1 MSCPPKGDLTS
12 RRCPA
17 TAFAGT
23 VTKSLRITGGAA
35 AVGAAVGGGRDARGG
50 GGDEAGE
57 GEGEG
62 EGGGED
68 GGGEAAKAAA
78 ADGAA
83 SAATGA
89 ADGAAKVAM
98 AVAGRVVNGVV
109 EADVTSTAAAGGEIR
124 SEDSAAIAVAASE
137 VDGKVDCVVVAETAS
152 TAARLGVLVPFTLW
166 RRQPRAGLCPVK
178 THVFPSD
185 HTMPVPFQ
193 VPVACAAPPLGEKST
208 LRVLPDDVA
217 SRVHGRPL
225 SSAPCTERLDALPL
239 MERGQ
244 PGCPR
249 SE

>member
-35 AVGAAVGGGRDARGG
+35 AVGAAVGGGGDARGG

-83 SAATGA
+83 S
-89 ADGAAKVAM
+89 VAM
-98 AVAGRVVNGVV
+98 AVAGRAVNGVV
-109 EADVTSTAAAGGEIR
+109 EAEVTSTAAAGGEIR

-137 VDGKVDCVVVAETAS
+137 VDGKGDCVVEAETAS
-152 TAARLGVLVPFTLW
+152 TAARLGVLVPFALW

-193 VPVACAAPPLGEKST
+193 VPVACAGPPLGEKST

-217 SRVHGRPL
+217 SRVHGRPF